1 MSTNN
6 IPKKFYKK
14 PTETSK
20 VLYAKSV
27 VKPVTVKS
35 SPNPSKMDGHPSAF
49 GSANGLAKTSWGS
62 VSTWYD
68 SHLEKDKDTY
78 HEKVIMPNLIRMLGE
93 IKGKHVLDLAC
104 GQGYF
109 SRAMRAESA
118 TVVGVDIS
126 KELIALAQQK
136 NKDSKQKID
145 FFASSADDL
154 FMVKDK
160 SQDIVVCVLAI
171 QNIEK
176 LNDTIRECSRVIKP
190 HGKLY
195 LVMNHPAFRIP
206 QASDWGFDEENNIQY
221 RRMDQYLSEAKIKID
236 MTPGEKVHKKFTY
249 SFHRP
254 LQVYIKALSRNNFMI
269 SRLEEWESH
278 KKSEKGKRQDAENKA
293 RKEIPLFLAIEAV
306 QG

>member
-6 IPKKFYKK
+6 VPKKFYKK

-20 VLYAKSV
+20 VLYSKPV
-27 VKPVTVKS
+27 VKPVVESTSLHATRSTLHAV
-35 SPNPSKMDGHPSAF
+35 P
-49 GSANGLAKTSWGS
+49 KTSWGS

-78 HEKVIMPNLIRMLGE
+78 HEKVILPNLIRMLGE

-109 SRAMRAESA
+109 SRAMRAQSA

-136 NKDSKQKID
+136 NKDDKHKID

-154 FMVKDK
+154 FMIKDK

-176 LNDTIRECSRVIKP
+176 LNDTIRECARVIKP

-236 MTPGEKVHKKFTY
+236 MTPGEKTFKKYTI

-254 LQVYIKALSRNNFMI
+254 LQVYVKALSKNNFMI

-293 RKEIPLFLAIEAV
+293 RKEIPLFLSIEAV
-306 QG
+306 QC